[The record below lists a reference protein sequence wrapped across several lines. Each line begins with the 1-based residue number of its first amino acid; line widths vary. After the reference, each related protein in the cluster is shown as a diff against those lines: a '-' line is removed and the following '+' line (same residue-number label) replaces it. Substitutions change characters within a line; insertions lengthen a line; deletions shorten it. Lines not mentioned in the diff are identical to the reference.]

1 MASLVADYASSDEET
16 PVATAPVARTTQA
29 DDADL
34 DDDAAEQQARADV
47 YGLKGSERVVPSG
60 TTAGWMGAAGGVV
73 SAAPD
78 VLAEVSNLQYAFP
91 TRPNFSAGSECAN
104 CLDYSPNGQSDE
116 RQYLIRRHDASDA
129 RSGEPVRHEDE

>member
-16 PVATAPVARTTQA
+16 PIPAPVARTTQA

-47 YGLKGSERVVPSG
+47 YGLKESERAVPSG
-60 TTAGWMGAAGGVV
+60 TTVGWLGGAAAGVV

-78 VLAEVSNLQYAFP
+78 VLAEVS
-91 TRPNFSAGSECAN
+91 
-104 CLDYSPNGQSDE
+104 CL
-116 RQYLIRRHDASDA
+116 RQ
-129 RSGEPVRHEDE
+129 

>member
-16 PVATAPVARTTQA
+16 PIAAPVVRTAQA

-60 TTAGWMGAAGGVV
+60 TTAGWMGAAGGAV

-78 VLAEVSNLQYAFP
+78 VLAEVSKLQYP
-91 TRPNFSAGSECAN
+91 CSTRPNLFAGPECTN
-104 CLDYSPNGQSDE
+104 GPDYSSDGQGDE
-116 RQYLIRRHDASDA
+116 RQHLLRRHDSSDA
-129 RSGEPVRHEDE
+129 RS